1 MPKSPISFMEKVR
14 RHRTKAHNARRGI
27 PYQPLPKRKSPN
39 RRRTK
44 KVKKRRFSFENLS
57 RGRRNRGKDRRRTAK
72 QRKSKASNRMVDA
85 PSRRSKRPSVRRFAE
100 VVEQNLEFDKQQAA
114 ERERKKSLKQ
124 QNKKD
129 IDELADLFSRF

>member
-1 MPKSPISFMEKVR
+1 MPYLSYMERNKR
-14 RHRTKAHNARRGI
+14 AKTKANTERRGI

-44 KVKKRRFSFENLS
+44 KVKKRQAP
-57 RGRRNRGKDRRRTAK
+57 KPKKRRTAK
-72 QRKSKASNRMVDA
+72 QRKSSNKMVDA

-100 VVEQNLEFDKQQAA
+100 VVEQNLEFDRQQAA
-114 ERERKKSLKQ
+114 ERQRKKSLKT

-129 IDELADLFSRF
+129 IDELADMFSRF

>member
-44 KVKKRRFSFENLS
+44 KVKKRQAPK
-57 RGRRNRGKDRRRTAK
+57 RRKTAK

-85 PSRRSKRPSVRRFAE
+85 PSRRSKRSSARRFAE
-100 VVEQNLEFDKQQAA
+100 VVEHNLEFDRQQAA
-114 ERERKKSLKQ
+114 ERQRKKSLKQ

>member
-1 MPKSPISFMEKVR
+1 MPYLSYMERNKR
-14 RHRTKAHNARRGI
+14 DKTKAHTERRGLKYK
-27 PYQPLPKRKSPN
+27 PMPKRKSPN

-72 QRKSKASNRMVDA
+72 QRKSSNRMVDA
-85 PSRRSKRPSVRRFAE
+85 PSRRSKRSSARRFAD
-100 VVEQNLEFDKQQAA
+100 VVEQNLEFDRRQAA
-114 ERERKKSLKQ
+114 ERLRKKSLKQ

-129 IDELADLFSRF
+129 IDELADMFSRF

>member
-1 MPKSPISFMEKVR
+1 MPYLTYMEKNKQAK
-14 RHRTKAHNARRGI
+14 TKAHTERRGLKYK
-27 PYQPLPKRKSPN
+27 PMPKRKSPN